1 MEFIENGYWQIL
13 KFKDNVIAVK
23 LEEHLQIL
31 AVLVEGEGEG
41 DEQKCRQ
48 PCLVDKKKV

>member
-1 MEFIENGYWQIL
+1 MEFIENVYLQIL
-13 KFKDNVIAVK
+13 NFKYNVIAVK

-41 DEQKCRQ
+41 DEKKFRQ
-48 PCLVDKKKV
+48 PCLADNEKI